1 MKDKVKYY
9 SYKNIDK
16 TDTIYRLIIGE
27 RSNGKTY
34 GYIKKVCEAMK
45 KEGLPSAYIRRFDV
59 EIKAS
64 KMQKLFNSIIN
75 ETHEFQK
82 IFKDEW
88 DDVYFYG
95 GVFYLRKYDDKHNVI
110 DKKALLYVYALN
122 VWERNKGADIGRV
135 KYVCYDEFC
144 TRDKYL
150 EDEFIAL
157 HQTLSS
163 IIRNRSGV
171 IIYLIANTVNKYCP
185 HFEEFGIGD
194 IDNIKQGTI
203 TNFGNGI
210 AIEYCEDTGNNS
222 KTEYLKPFSNV
233 QLDMLKS
240 GAWEM
245 KQYPHLNK
253 TAKADTVEFIFYVNF
268 NHKCVCGEIRQ
279 TPSGGLYI
287 FYHYQTKPIT
297 NRSDLIKFNQVPTTN
312 LLDSTNLLRY
322 QPTKI
327 HKIIYDLIK
336 ANKQFYKSNEIG
348 ELIRNWL
355 LWQGVITG

>member
-1 MKDKVKYY
+1 MKYY
-9 SYKNIDK
+9 SYKKIDK
-16 TDTIYRLIIGE
+16 TDTTYRLIIGE

-34 GYIKKVCEAMK
+34 GFLKKVLEAFM

-64 KMQKLFNSIIN
+64 KMQKLFNGIT
-75 ETHEFQK
+75 ETGEFAK
-82 IFKDEW
+82 IVKDKYDE
-88 DDVYFYG
+88 VYFYG
-95 GVFYLRKYDDKHNVI
+95 GVFYLRKYNEQHTSVI
-110 DKKALLYVYALN
+110 DKQPLLYTYALN
-122 VWERNKGADIGRV
+122 VWEHNKGADNGAV

-150 EDEFIAL
+150 SDEFIAL

-171 IIYLIANTVNKYCP
+171 IIYLLANTVNKYCP

-194 IDNIKQGTI
+194 IDKIKQGTI

-210 AIEYCEDTGNNS
+210 AIEYCESTGNNS

-240 GAWEM
+240 GAWEI
-245 KQYPHLNK
+245 KQYPHLTK
-253 TAKADTVEFIFYVNF
+253 KAKNDSIEYVFYVNF
-268 NHKCVCGEIRQ
+268 NKKTVCGEIRE
-279 TPSGGLYI
+279 TPNGGLYI
-287 FYHYQTKPIT
+287 FFHYQTKPISASEDII
-297 NRSDLIKFNQVPTTN
+297 RYNQVPTTAP
-312 LLDSTNLLRY
+312 LDSTDILKY

-327 HKIIYDLIK
+327 HKLIYALIK
-336 ANKQFYKSNEIG
+336 ANKLFYQTNEVG
-348 ELIRNWL
+348 EIIRNWL
-355 LWQGVITG
+355 LWQGVMIK